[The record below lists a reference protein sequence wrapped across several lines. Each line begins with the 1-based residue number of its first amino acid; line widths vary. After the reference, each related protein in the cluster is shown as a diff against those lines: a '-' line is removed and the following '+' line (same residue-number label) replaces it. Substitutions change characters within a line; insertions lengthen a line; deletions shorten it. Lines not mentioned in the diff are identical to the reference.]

1 MEPKYNGKAREF
13 TIEDIKYIGEEV
25 TKGTK
30 ITTLAKEFRVG
41 CKRIL
46 KTVDFYTYHILPR
59 PSFKAVGII
68 QKTLGAKTQPYY
80 ETEKEMLK
88 TPKYTW
94 NSLSKSER
102 NFYLKYEKERQ
113 QGCSRVNQTLE

>member
-1 MEPKYNGKAREF
+1 MALKYNGKSREF
-13 TIEDIKYIGEEV
+13 TIEDIKYIGESV
-25 TKGTK
+25 IKGTK
-30 ITTLAKEFRVG
+30 ITTLAKEFKVG

-59 PSFKAVGII
+59 PSFKAVGFV
-68 QKTLGAKTQPYY
+68 QKTLGAKTQSYY
-80 ETEKEMLK
+80 ETEKDMLK

-113 QGCSRVNQTLE
+113 QGCSGIN